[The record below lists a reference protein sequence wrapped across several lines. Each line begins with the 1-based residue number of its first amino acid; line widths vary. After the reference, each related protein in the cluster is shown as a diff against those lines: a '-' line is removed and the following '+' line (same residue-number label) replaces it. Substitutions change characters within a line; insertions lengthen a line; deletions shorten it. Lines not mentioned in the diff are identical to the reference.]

1 MERTD
6 STAKLVDSD
15 HLGLLSDQ
23 PESEGFSSGYDS
35 ADTSDSESSP
45 PHDNDDNKDVD
56 DGMGLECDNISSDHV
71 KYQNTSAL
79 CEHLK
84 YILSMP
90 ELCDVTFLVGPTK
103 VPVHGVKAILSTRSR
118 VMYQFILKNERC
130 MKEAKKSR
138 KPRQSRLTIEVNK
151 YQPEDFRKIVQF
163 IHCGS
168 VDVDS
173 RSVAGLLCGARQFGL
188 DDLKTACLDYIR
200 RCVQTRPQSLI
211 TIQRGANQYIH
222 HRYGIKLFTKMQHF
236 MTSTT
241 KKVTSTTKKVA
252 IETAV

>member
-1 MERTD
+1 MERAE
-6 STAKLVDSD
+6 STVKLVDND
-15 HLGLLSDQ
+15 QLDLLSNQ
-23 PESEGFSSGYDS
+23 TESEGFSSGYDS
-35 ADTSDSESSP
+35 TDVSDSESTTQ
-45 PHDNDDNKDVD
+45 HEDDNNDDVD
-56 DGMGLECDNISSDHV
+56 DGVDLQCDVSGSHI

-79 CEHLK
+79 CDHLK

-118 VMYQFILKNERC
+118 VMYQLILKNERGVA
-130 MKEAKKSR
+130 ETKKSR
-138 KPRQSRLTIEVNK
+138 KTRQSRLTIEVNK

-188 DDLKTACLDYIR
+188 DDLKTACWDYVR
-200 RCVQTRPQSLI
+200 RCVQTRPQSLT

-222 HRYGIKLFTKMQHF
+222 HRYGIKLFTKIQHL
-236 MTSTT
+236 MTSST
-241 KKVTSTTKKVA
+241 KRA
-252 IETAV
+252 AAETAV